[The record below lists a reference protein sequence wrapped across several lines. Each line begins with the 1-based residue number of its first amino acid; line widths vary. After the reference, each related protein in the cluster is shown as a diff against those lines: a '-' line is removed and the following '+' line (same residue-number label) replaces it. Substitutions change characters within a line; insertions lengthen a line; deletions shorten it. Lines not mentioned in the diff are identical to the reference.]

1 MSINRK
7 KASEI
12 DDRYISREEMKEFI
26 SNNLDTASLFT
37 VRVMYE
43 FFKCVVEDEKKNLK

>member
-7 KASEI
+7 KTSEF
-12 DDRYISREEMKEFI
+12 DDRDISREEMKEFI

-37 VRVMYE
+37 VRLMYE
-43 FFKCVVEDEKKNLK
+43 FFKCAIEDEKKNLK